1 MQAAG
6 LVEKLPRMLALVGP
20 FYRHGQGYQQ
30 MCGWGQ
36 YTDQRQFV
44 YERLVDIC
52 AGAAMCARIPAQTGA
67 RSQPLPASR
76 CRRGVV
82 AFEERP
88 I

>member
-6 LVEKLPRMLALVGP
+6 LFEKLPRMLALVGP

-44 YERLVDIC
+44 YERLVGIC
-52 AGAAMCARIPAQTGA
+52 AGASM
-67 RSQPLPASR
+67 
-76 CRRGVV
+76 
-82 AFEERP
+82 
-88 I
+88 